1 MGYILYIQL
10 KWNLFLIGTLFS
22 GELFTKLILN
32 VIDNAIII
40 CIPSVP
46 QLFPDPSH
54 ISFLVTMTATSC
66 LGAFLPLIEF
76 CQVQKLFNNA
86 NALLVVNVV

>member
-1 MGYILYIQL
+1 MESVSDRYVV
-10 KWNLFLIGTLFS
+10 S
-22 GELFTKLILN
+22 GELFTKLILFFY